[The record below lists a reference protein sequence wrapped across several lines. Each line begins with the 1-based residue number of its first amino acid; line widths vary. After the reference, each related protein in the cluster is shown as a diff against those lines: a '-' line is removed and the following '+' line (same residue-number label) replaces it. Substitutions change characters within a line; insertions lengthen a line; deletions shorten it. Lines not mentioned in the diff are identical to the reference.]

1 MTLGGFPG
9 GIMAV
14 YVDGRS
20 IGSVNFYAGTTGFNY
35 IATIDFL
42 IDEPGLHEIVWVV
55 VSTSGSGYRVFVTE
69 YWINRIGR

>member
-42 IDEPGLHEIVWVV
+42 IDEPGLHEFLFVV
-55 VSTSGSGYRVFVTE
+55 NGTSASGYRMFITE
-69 YWINRIGR
+69 YWVRRLGR